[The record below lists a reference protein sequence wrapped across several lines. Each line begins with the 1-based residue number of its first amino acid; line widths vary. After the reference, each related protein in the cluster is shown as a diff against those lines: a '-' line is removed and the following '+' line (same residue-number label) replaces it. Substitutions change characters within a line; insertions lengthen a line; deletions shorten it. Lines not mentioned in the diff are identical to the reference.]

1 MQETYGALRRPWQ
14 DFYTSG
20 KNRRFVLREEDF
32 SQVRSL
38 AVTQLP
44 YLLRAPFI
52 QNAAEQVPVG
62 RRTHGMSQNS
72 AHRVDILLCK
82 LSAKVVKASFAY
94 KPVVSPRAEAGKVDA
109 LAQRLNTPLRKL
121 KTKPVGEK
129 RLHLGQNSV
138 GLCLVTNDENH
149 VVHITDIALDLKNA
163 LDVVVKTVKIGMPN
177 AF

>member
-1 MQETYGALRRPWQ
+1 
-14 DFYTSG
+14 
-20 KNRRFVLREEDF
+20 
-32 SQVRSL
+32 
-38 AVTQLP
+38 
-44 YLLRAPFI
+44 
-52 QNAAEQVPVG
+52 
-62 RRTHGMSQNS
+62 MSQNS

-82 LSAKVVKASFAY
+82 LSAEVVKASFAY

-163 LDVVVKTVKIGMPN
+163 LDVVVKTVKIDHPKQLTQQASYVEADFAVSGKQHDKINDPRIGN
-177 AF
+177 CALD